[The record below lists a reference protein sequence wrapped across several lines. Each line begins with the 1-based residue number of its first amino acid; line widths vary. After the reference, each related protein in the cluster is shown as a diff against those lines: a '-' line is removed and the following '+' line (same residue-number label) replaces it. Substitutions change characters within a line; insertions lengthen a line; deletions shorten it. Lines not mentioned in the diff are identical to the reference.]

1 MLPLI
6 DDVHARTFPLVNWV
20 LLAANVVVFLVMVGD
35 QALAE
40 ALVASL
46 ALVPARLL
54 SDLLNPA
61 EYVTVFTSMF
71 LHGGW
76 AHLLSNML
84 ALYIFGD
91 NVEDRMG
98 SQRYLVFYLAC
109 GVAAAGA
116 HIAFNPDS
124 PIPTVGASGAISG
137 VLAAYVLFFPA
148 ARVMTLIPIFFLP
161 WLVEIP
167 ALVYIGL
174 WFLSQL
180 ANGLFATL
188 AGVQAMGGVAWW
200 AHIGGFVAGLVLAPF
215 FRQRWHSRRAY
226 RDEYYP
232 W

>member
-6 DDVHARTFPLVNWV
+6 DDVHARAFPAVNWA
-20 LLAANVVVFLVMVGD
+20 LLAANVIVFLVMVGD

-54 SDLLNPA
+54 SNLFNPA

-76 AHLLSNML
+76 AHLFSNML

-91 NVEDRMG
+91 NVEDLMG
-98 SQRYLVFYLAC
+98 SRRYLVFYLVC

-148 ARVMTLIPIFFLP
+148 ARVITLIPIFFLP

-180 ANGLFATL
+180 ANGLFTTL

-200 AHIGGFVAGLVLAPF
+200 AHIGGFVAGLALAPF
-215 FRQRWHSRRAY
+215 FRRRWHARRSY